1 MHFHRKFAERM
12 SLTAESS
19 LSHSMDEAV
28 KHYSSLFKLP
38 SYKKAVSFLA
48 LVCIIGGLAFAIRL
62 FQAVEWFIGGL
73 FLGVSVFFINVVV
86 DYFASSILLRR
97 DPIYDLRRT
106 VALSLYCWIL
116 WFFFIFA
123 GAAAGSSWLVRF
135 LLLGFSAVLMLRLI
149 VLNSTSFASYKRLL
163 LSSVLQPFSCVIPFM
178 FMLIEAGYPLDFY
191 YILLFFVFSVIVSV
205 GSSFVFLFSLNSVGK
220 RMLGFPSMAL
230 FKAFLLNWIADL
242 NAPFEEFLER
252 LGERQIVEVSLIKF
266 SSSKPKAFIVTPSI
280 HPGPFKNIG
289 SSLLPSQLKTA
300 LEKKLNC
307 VVCVPH
313 GLFGHEFDLASQ
325 IQSQKIINSVVE
337 NADFMVHEE
346 GATPFVKVSNGLAT
360 VCCQIFGHCA
370 FLSFTLAPK
379 TTEDFPPELG
389 MFIRREA
396 EKYGLDCCVI
406 VNAHN
411 SIDGAVNIQE
421 ALDALKTVAAT
432 CLEKTVSQE
441 RLPFE
446 VGATTTIPKG
456 FGLKDGMGPGGITV
470 VVVNVGAQKTVY
482 VAIDGNNMVAG
493 LREEILSALHSLG
506 INEGEV
512 FTTDT
517 HSVNAVVLNKR
528 GYHPIGEV
536 IDHENLIGYIKEA
549 AVAAM
554 SDLEQV
560 KVACRRIT
568 VSDVTVIG
576 ENLLE
581 KLCVLIGRTIQRA
594 KKVVIPIFAT
604 SGLLLMLFLLYV

>member
-1 MHFHRKFAERM
+1 M
-12 SLTAESS
+12 TTESS

-38 SYKKAVSFLA
+38 SYKKAASFLS
-48 LVCIIGGLAFAIRL
+48 LICIIGAIAFTVRL
-62 FQAVEWFIGGL
+62 FQVVEWFINGL

-86 DYFASSILLRR
+86 DYLMSSIFLRR

-116 WFFFIFA
+116 WSFFIAVGAVVTVFA
-123 GAAAGSSWLVRF
+123 EASWLARF
-135 LLLGFSAVLMLRLI
+135 LLLGFSAVLILRLI
-149 VLNSTSFASYKRLL
+149 VLNSTSFANYKRLL
-163 LSSVLQPFSCVIPFM
+163 LASVLQPFSCIIPFM
-178 FMLIEAGYPLDFY
+178 FMLIKAGYPLDFY

-205 GSSFVFLFSLNSVGK
+205 GSSFVFLFSLNGVGK
-220 RMLGFPSMAL
+220 RMLGFPSIVL
-230 FKAFLLNWIADL
+230 FKAFLLNWIANL
-242 NAPFEEFLER
+242 NVPFEEFLEK

-266 SSSKPKAFIVTPSI
+266 NSFKPKAFIVTPSI

-325 IQSQKIINSVVE
+325 IQSQKIVSSVVE

-346 GATPFVKVSNGLAT
+346 RATPFVKVKNGLAT

-396 EKYGLDCCVI
+396 ERYGLDCCVI

-432 CLEKTVSQE
+432 CLEKTVSLE

-446 VGATTTIPKG
+446 VGAATVIPKE
-456 FGLKDGMGPGGITV
+456 FGLKDGMGSGGITV
-470 VVVNVGAQKTVY
+470 VVVNVGAQKTAY
-482 VAIDGNNMVAG
+482 VVIDGNNMVAG
-493 LREEILSALHSLG
+493 LREKILLSLQSLG
-506 INEGEV
+506 ISDGEV

-536 IDHENLIGYIKEA
+536 ISHENLIGYIKEA
-549 AVAAM
+549 AVTAM

>member
-1 MHFHRKFAERM
+1 MGLA
-12 SLTAESS
+12 TESS

-38 SYKKAVSFLA
+38 SYKKVISFLA
-48 LVCIIGGLAFAIRL
+48 LVCIIGGLAFAVKL
-62 FQAVEWFIGGL
+62 LQAVEWFISGL
-73 FLGVSVFFINVVV
+73 FLGVSVFFINVFV

-106 VALSLYCWIL
+106 VALSFYCWVL
-116 WFFFIFA
+116 WSFFIVVGAIVTVFA
-123 GAAAGSSWLVRF
+123 EASWVVRF
-135 LLLGFSAVLMLRLI
+135 LLLGFSAVLILRLI

-163 LSSVLQPFSCVIPFM
+163 VVSVLQPFSCIIPFM
-178 FMLIEAGYPLDFY
+178 FILTNAGYPLEFY
-191 YILLFFVFSVIVSV
+191 RILLFFVFSVVVSV
-205 GSSFVFLFSLNSVGK
+205 GSSFFFLFSLNGVGK
-220 RMLGFPSMAL
+220 QMLGFPSMSL
-230 FKAFLLNWIADL
+230 FKAFLLNWIANL

-252 LGERQIVEVSLIKF
+252 LGERQTVEVSLIKF
-266 SSSKPKAFIVTPSI
+266 NSSKPKAFIVTPSI

-289 SSLLPSQLKTA
+289 SSLLPSQLKTT

-325 IQSQKIINSVVE
+325 IQNQKIINSVVE
-337 NADFMVHEE
+337 NADFEVHEAE
-346 GATPFVKVSNGLAT
+346 ATPFVKVSNGLAT

-389 MFIRREA
+389 MFIRQEA
-396 EKYGLDCCVI
+396 EKYGIGCCVI

-411 SIDGAVNIQE
+411 SIDGTVNIQE

-432 CLEKTVSQE
+432 CLEKAVSQE
-441 RLPFE
+441 KLPFD
-446 VGATTTIPKG
+446 VGAATVIPKE

-470 VVVNVGAQKTVY
+470 VVVKVYGQKTAY
-482 VAIDGNNMVAG
+482 VVVDGNNMVAG
-493 LREEILSALHSLG
+493 LREKILSALHSLG
-506 INEGEV
+506 IDEGEV

-536 IDHENLIGYIKEA
+536 INHENLIGHIKEA
-549 AVAAM
+549 AITAL

-581 KLCVLIGRTIQRA
+581 KLCVLIGKTIQRA
-594 KKVVIPIFAT
+594 KKIVIPIFAT

>member
-1 MHFHRKFAERM
+1 M
-12 SLTAESS
+12 TTESS

-38 SYKKAVSFLA
+38 SYKKAVPFLA
-48 LVCIIGGLAFAIRL
+48 LVCIIGAIAFAVRL
-62 FQAVEWFIGGL
+62 FQVVEWFISGL
-73 FLGVSVFFINVVV
+73 FLGVSVFLINVVV
-86 DYFASSILLRR
+86 DYFASSVLLRR

-123 GAAAGSSWLVRF
+123 GAAVGSSWLVRF
-135 LLLGFSAVLMLRLI
+135 LLLGFSAVVILRLI

-163 LSSVLQPFSCVIPFM
+163 LASVLQPFSCIIPFM
-178 FMLIEAGYPLDFY
+178 FILIEAGYSIEFY
-191 YILLFFVFSVIVSV
+191 SIPLFFVFSVIISV

-230 FKAFLLNWIADL
+230 FKAFLLNWIANL
-242 NAPFEEFLER
+242 NAPFEEFLEK
-252 LGERQIVEVSLIKF
+252 LGEKQIVEVSLIKF
-266 SSSKPKAFIVTPSI
+266 NSSKPKAFIVTPSI

-325 IQSQKIINSVVE
+325 IQSQKIVGSVVE
-337 NADFMVHEE
+337 NADFVVHEAR
-346 GATPFVKVSNGLAT
+346 ATPFVKVNNGLAT

-396 EKYGLDCCVI
+396 EKYGIDCCVI

-411 SIDGAVNIQE
+411 SINGAVNIKE

-446 VGATTTIPKG
+446 VGAATVIPKE
-456 FGLKDGMGPGGITV
+456 FSLKDGMGPGGITV
-470 VVVNVGAQKTVY
+470 VVVNVGAQKTAY
-482 VAIDGNNMVAG
+482 VVIDGNNMVAG
-493 LREEILSALHSLG
+493 LREKILSALQSLG
-506 INEGEV
+506 INDGEV

-554 SDLEQV
+554 SDLEKV
-560 KVACRRIT
+560 KAACRRIT

-576 ENLLE
+576 GNLLE

>member
-1 MHFHRKFAERM
+1 MGLA
-12 SLTAESS
+12 TESS
-19 LSHSMDEAV
+19 LNHSMDEAV

-38 SYKKAVSFLA
+38 SYKKVISFLA
-48 LVCIIGGLAFAIRL
+48 LVCIIGGLAFAVKL
-62 FQAVEWFIGGL
+62 LQAVEWLISGL
-73 FLGVSVFFINVVV
+73 FLGVSVFFINVFV

-106 VALSLYCWIL
+106 VALSLYCWVL
-116 WFFFIFA
+116 WSFFIVVGAIVTVFA
-123 GAAAGSSWLVRF
+123 EASLGVRF
-135 LLLGFSAVLMLRLI
+135 LLLGFSAVLILRLI

-163 LSSVLQPFSCVIPFM
+163 VVSVLQPFSCIIPFM
-178 FMLIEAGYPLDFY
+178 FILINAGYPLEFY
-191 YILLFFVFSVIVSV
+191 RILLFFVFSVVVSV
-205 GSSFVFLFSLNSVGK
+205 GSSFFFLFSLNGVGK
-220 RMLGFPSMAL
+220 RMLGFPSMSL
-230 FKAFLLNWIADL
+230 FKAFLLNWIANL

-252 LGERQIVEVSLIKF
+252 LGERQTVEVSLIKF
-266 SSSKPKAFIVTPSI
+266 NSSKPKAFIVTPSI

-289 SSLLPSQLKTA
+289 SSLLPSQLKTT

-325 IQSQKIINSVVE
+325 IQNQKIIINVVE
-337 NADFMVHEE
+337 NADFEVHEAE
-346 GATPFVKVSNGLAT
+346 ATPFVKVSNGLAT
-360 VCCQIFGHCA
+360 VCCQIFGNCA

-389 MFIRREA
+389 MFIRQEA

-411 SIDGAVNIQE
+411 SINGTVNIQE

-441 RLPFE
+441 KLPFN
-446 VGATTTIPKG
+446 VGAASLVPKE

-470 VVVNVGAQKTVY
+470 VVVKVGGQKTAY
-482 VAIDGNNMVAG
+482 VVVDGNNMVAG
-493 LREEILSALHSLG
+493 LREKILSALHSLG

-536 IDHENLIGYIKEA
+536 IDHENLIGHIKEA
-549 AVAAM
+549 AITAL

-560 KVACRRIT
+560 KVACHRIT

-576 ENLLE
+576 GNLLE
-581 KLCVLIGRTIQRA
+581 KLCVLIGKTIQRA
-594 KKVVIPIFAT
+594 KKIVIPIFAT